1 MGDDRVD
8 RWLPAPGRGRARCLD
23 WLLSAGVLG
32 PPRCLDT
39 RDERAVPRGVVRGVP
54 RAVLRGVPRGVPRGV
69 LDEAGG
75 ESGESSKLFSL
86 LAAANSAA
94 AANAAALPATGANST
109 FKSTVPYNEIAEPG
123 LTSTTSNMYLS
134 LPY

>member
-8 RWLPAPGRGRARCLD
+8 RWLLAPGRGRARCLD
-23 WLLSAGVLG
+23 WSLSAGVLG

-54 RAVLRGVPRGVPRGV
+54 RAVPRGVPRGV
-69 LDEAGG
+69 LDKAGG

-94 AANAAALPATGANST
+94 AANAAALPATGENST